1 MAAAYVILSLTTAIL
16 FILTRE
22 ITVDVEKREFLSV
35 KIDLIFFAIH
45 LYNTDKSKND
55 KKSKAKNKKA
65 ANPRFV
71 YKKIKKLLSRSEVR
85 IHRLY
90 IPIFDIPLSPAAYP
104 FTLGGRALN
113 FALLAYIK
121 SLAGRTVVSDEA
133 LLPVP
138 DSPTVYHIELVAPL
152 YDVLFTVIAI
162 RLEKLKKE
170 KSRKNVGN

>member
-22 ITVDVEKREFLSV
+22 ITVDVEKREFLTV

-45 LYNTDKSKND
+45 LYNADKSKTD
-55 KKSKAKNKKA
+55 KKSKAETKKSA
-65 ANPRFV
+65 SASFA

-85 IHRLY
+85 VHRLY

-104 FTLGGRALN
+104 LTLGGRALN

-121 SLAGRTVVSDEA
+121 SLAKRTVVSDEA
-133 LLPVP
+133 LLPDP

-170 KSRKNVGN
+170 KSRKYVGN